1 MINNFISRIILNNF
15 RNYNNKIIDFFED
28 FNVIVA
34 PNGYGKT
41 NILESISLFNDL
53 KGLRKATI
61 DELKNINNLDN
72 ELLFSVCLKFNNN
85 DKLVLL
91 QKEDKK
97 NILFNDENIKK
108 SSFINNLL
116 KITWLTPQMDGFFI
130 DSSSERRKFIDK
142 TAELLF
148 VDHYDNVKKYEFF
161 VKERLKI
168 LLNQENNNKWLDIV
182 EKKIVSLGVS
192 IANVRNEIVKY
203 LNDIF
208 INNTTFFP
216 TGIITLDGI
225 VENMLDKD
233 NSINVETFYLNKLKE
248 NRKIDI
254 ETKRTNFG
262 IHKTDIIIFNKYKN
276 IKASLCSTG
285 EQKMLLLSLII
296 VRAIFSKNINKGLP
310 ILLLDEVYSHID
322 NNTKNNLFI
331 ELKKLNIQT
340 FITGINKEDFIDLT
354 NNFIEL

>member
-61 DELKNINNLDN
+61 DELKNINNINN
-72 ELLFSVCLKFNNN
+72 ELLFSICLKFNNN

-116 KITWLTPQMDGFFI
+116 KITWLTPQMDGFFV

-148 VDHYDNVKKYEFF
+148 VDHYDK
-161 VKERLKI
+161 
-168 LLNQENNNKWLDIV
+168 NQENNNKWLDIV

-276 IKASLCSTG
+276 MKASLCSTG

-310 ILLLDEVYSHID
+310 ILLLDEVCSHID